1 VANEHNFA
9 HLWFEE
15 NKIINYKFKKNN
27 FKTKSSSAVTSHP
40 HSET

>member
-15 NKIINYKFKKNN
+15 NKIKTYKSKNYKNKI
-27 FKTKSSSAVTSHP
+27 KSSSAVTSHP